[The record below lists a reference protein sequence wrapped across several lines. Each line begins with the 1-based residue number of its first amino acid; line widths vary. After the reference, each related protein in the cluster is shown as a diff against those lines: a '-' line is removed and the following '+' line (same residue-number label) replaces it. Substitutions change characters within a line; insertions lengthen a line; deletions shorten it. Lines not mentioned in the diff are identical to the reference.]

1 MSSCSHCFLQT
12 FLVAIFSLSFKRE
25 FLVAFMFA
33 ISYEDMLSF
42 SMFSTNYEYILTSAV
57 IISLEYHS
65 ERYMAVFVFVFAAF
79 YEGISFCLRLILV
92 TFLHHS
98 RHEINNV
105 ARLLMGINFLSDSFS
120 FRKKKRT
127 RR

>member
-1 MSSCSHCFLQT
+1 MSSCSHCFLRT
-12 FLVAIFSLSFKRE
+12 FLVATFSPSFKRE
-25 FLVAFMFA
+25 SLVTFMFA
-33 ISYEDMLSF
+33 IFYEDILSF
-42 SMFSTNYEYILTSAV
+42 SMFSVSYEYILTSAV

-79 YEGISFCLRLILV
+79 YEEISFCLRLILV
-92 TFLHHS
+92 TPLHHS

-105 ARLLMGINFLSDSFS
+105 ARLLMGINFLNDSFS
-120 FRKKKRT
+120 FRKKKRA

>member
-1 MSSCSHCFLQT
+1 MSSCSHYSLQT
-12 FLVAIFSLSFKRE
+12 FLVAVFSLSFKRE
-25 FLVAFMFA
+25 FLVAFMFT
-33 ISYEDMLSF
+33 ISYEDILSF

-92 TFLHHS
+92 TSLHHS
-98 RHEINNV
+98 KHEINNV
-105 ARLLMGINFLSDSFS
+105 ARLLMGINFLSDSFP